1 MAQDG
6 SAQIETVD
14 WYFDFIS
21 PFAYLAFHALDRL
34 PQGIEVRFQPVL
46 FAGLLKHWGQKGP
59 AEIPPKREWT
69 FRWLHWL
76 ASRQG
81 IPFQPPPRH
90 PFVPLPYLRLCL
102 AADNRREAV
111 AAIFDALWT
120 RGEDAED
127 ARTVSTLADALAV
140 DEARLQA
147 PSVKQALHDSTNAA
161 IARGVF
167 GVPTLFADDELFWGV
182 DAMPFAL
189 ERIQARHHPHG
200 E

>member
-1 MAQDG
+1 MSHDG
-6 SAQIETVD
+6 SAPLRVVD

-21 PFAYLAFHALDRL
+21 PFAYLAFHALHDL
-34 PQGIEVRFQPVL
+34 PPGIEVRFQPLL

-76 ASRQG
+76 ADQQG

-102 AADNRREAV
+102 AAGNRREAV
-111 AAIFDALWT
+111 AAIFEALWA

-127 ARTVSTLADALAV
+127 AGTVRALADALAV

-147 PSVKQALHDSTNAA
+147 PSVKQVLHDSTNAA

-167 GVPTLFADDELFWGV
+167 GVPTLIANGELFWGV
-182 DAMPFAL
+182 DAMPFAI
-189 ERIQARHHPHG
+189 ERIQARNHAG
-200 E
+200 D